1 MVPGARRQPERLS
14 GPQSLVDGQSDLQQR
29 IGEAIGRAT
38 ERLLSMQAEEGY
50 WLGELEA
57 DTTIESD
64 YILYLHVLGR
74 PDPDRIA
81 KLANYI
87 RRRQLPDGGWNIY
100 PGGPSEL
107 NATIKGYFGLKLA
120 GDPAEAAHMLRARRR
135 VHEMGGLE
143 GAGSGHAAGVDSVP
157 AMARLEHLQHV
168 VVDARDCH
176 TAHNSLR
183 LEAALVPA
191 FARPR
196 RRIIRKPGRARPRV
210 RLGTRQRELA

>member
-50 WLGELEA
+50 WLVRSALSGVVWRPEL
-57 DTTIESD
+57 
-64 YILYLHVLGR
+64 G
-74 PDPDRIA
+74 
-81 KLANYI
+81 N
-87 RRRQLPDGGWNIY
+87 
-100 PGGPSEL
+100 GP
-107 NATIKGYFGLKLA
+107 
-120 GDPAEAAHMLRARRR
+120 
-135 VHEMGGLE
+135 
-143 GAGSGHAAGVDSVP
+143 GHAAGVDSVP

-196 RRIIRKPGRARPRV
+196 RRIIRKPGRARP
-210 RLGTRQRELA
+210 